1 MNLLNEGIKTG
12 AVVKTELTKKFS
24 IDGTTQV
31 FPVYRIRL
39 DLLYFNDQNNRIT
52 TWLSQYRAEHNGEL
66 PSIADKENFN
76 AIIEDYI
83 IKSNPEAIKRT
94 ETNIELVD
102 QREAGVV
109 LTDGRIIDGNRRF
122 TCLRHLAK
130 KTEKFNA
137 FEAIILDR
145 DIEKS
150 AKQIKLLELAI
161 QHGEETKVEYNPI
174 EELVGIYNDI
184 EVTKLVSAEEYAR
197 SCNIPLKEV
206 NHRLE
211 NAKLLNEFL
220 EYINVPKQYYI
231 ARDLDI
237 VSSLDTLNIILKKMH
252 DDEEIEK
259 TKICVFTN
267 IIMHTGADLRAFVRD
282 INKVANSEY
291 FEEYIEEQLP
301 IAEQVANLLSGS
313 GNGNVT
319 SITQTVRSHDDI
331 RNNLEDSLEKVLYKT
346 KRKET
351 RNLPAKNISK
361 AKGLLEDIDTNI
373 FQKLSADEIDDVRR
387 ELNRLKF
394 YISEIEKNLNV

>member
-1 MNLLNEGIKTG
+1 MTLLGEGLESG
-12 AVVKTELTKKFS
+12 AVVKTQMTKKFS
-24 IDGTTQV
+24 IDGTTQI

-39 DLLYFNDQNNRIT
+39 DLLYFNDQNNRIA
-52 TWLSQYRAEHNGEL
+52 TWLSQYRSEHNGDS
-66 PSIADKENFN
+66 PSTNDKESFN
-76 AIIEDYI
+76 MIIEDYI

-102 QREAGVV
+102 QREPGVV
-109 LTDGRIIDGNRRF
+109 LNDGRIIDGNRRF
-122 TCLRHLAK
+122 TCLRHLAR

-161 QHGEETKVEYNPI
+161 QHGEERKVDYNPI
-174 EELVGIYNDI
+174 DELVGIYNDI
-184 EVTKLVSAEEYAR
+184 VLTKLVSEEEYAR
-197 SCNIPLKEV
+197 SCNIPLKDV
-206 NHRLE
+206 RHRLE

-220 EYINVPKQYYI
+220 EYINAPRQYYI

-237 VSSLDTLNIILKKMH
+237 VSSLDTLNNILKKLH
-252 DDEEIEK
+252 DEEEREK

-267 IIMHTGADLRAFVRD
+267 IIMHTGTDLRIFVRD
-282 INKVANSEY
+282 ISKVASSVY
-291 FEEYIEEQLP
+291 FNEYIEEQLP
-301 IAEQVANLLSGS
+301 IAEQVANLLPEPGKS
-313 GNGNVT
+313 NAA

-361 AKGLLEDIDTNI
+361 AKSILEEIDTNI
-373 FQKLSADEIDDVRR
+373 FQKLSEDELDDVKR

-394 YISEIEKNLNV
+394 YVSEIERKLNV

>member
-1 MNLLNEGIKTG
+1 MNLLDDGAKIG
-12 AVVKTELTKKFS
+12 AVVKTDLTKKFS
-24 IDGTTQV
+24 IDGTTQI

-39 DLLYFNDQNNRIT
+39 DLLYFNDQNNRIST
-52 TWLSQYRAEHNGEL
+52 YISQYRAEHNGDL
-66 PSIADKENFN
+66 PSSDDKEKFN
-76 AIIEDYI
+76 TIIEDYI
-83 IKSNPEAIKRT
+83 VKSNPEAIKRT

-102 QREAGVV
+102 QKEAGVV
-109 LTDGRIIDGNRRF
+109 LNDGRIIDGNRRF

-130 KTEKFNA
+130 KAEKFDA

-161 QHGEETKVEYNPI
+161 QHGEESKVEYNPI

-184 EVTKLVSAEEYAR
+184 EVSNLVTAEEYAR

-206 NHRLE
+206 VHRLE

-220 EYINVPKQYYI
+220 EYINAPQQYYI

-237 VSSLDTLNIILKKMH
+237 VSSLDTLNIILKKIH
-252 DDEEIEK
+252 DEEEREK

-267 IIMHTGADLRAFVRD
+267 IIMHTGTDLRIFIRD
-282 INKVANSEY
+282 INKVANSDY
-291 FEEYIEEQLP
+291 FTEYIEEQLP
-301 IAEQVANLLSGS
+301 IAEQVANLLPKQSES
-313 GNGNVT
+313 NAA

-331 RNNLEDSLEKVLYKT
+331 RTNLEDSLEKVLYKT
-346 KRKET
+346 KRRET
-351 RNLPAKNISK
+351 RNLPAKNIAK
-361 AKGLLEDIDTNI
+361 AKNLLEDLDINI
-373 FQKLSADEIDDVRR
+373 FQKLSEEELDDIKR

>member
-1 MNLLNEGIKTG
+1 MTLLGEGLESG
-12 AVVKTELTKKFS
+12 AVVKTQMTKKFS
-24 IDGTTQV
+24 IDGTTQI

-39 DLLYFNDQNNRIT
+39 DLLYFNDQNNRIA
-52 TWLSQYRAEHNGEL
+52 TWLSQYRSEHNGDS
-66 PSIADKENFN
+66 PSTNDKESFN
-76 AIIEDYI
+76 MIIEDYI

-102 QREAGVV
+102 QREPGVV
-109 LTDGRIIDGNRRF
+109 LNDGRIIDGNRRF
-122 TCLRHLAK
+122 TCLRHLAR

-161 QHGEETKVEYNPI
+161 QHGEESKVDYNPI
-174 EELVGIYNDI
+174 DELVGIYNDI
-184 EVTKLVSAEEYAR
+184 VLTKLVSEEEYAR
-197 SCNIPLKEV
+197 SCNIPLKDV
-206 NHRLE
+206 RHRLE

-220 EYINVPKQYYI
+220 EYINAPRQYYI

-237 VSSLDTLNIILKKMH
+237 VSSLDTLNNILKKLH
-252 DDEEIEK
+252 DEEEREK

-267 IIMHTGADLRAFVRD
+267 IIMHTGTDLRIFVRD
-282 INKVANSEY
+282 ISKVASSVY
-291 FEEYIEEQLP
+291 FNEYIEEQLP
-301 IAEQVANLLSGS
+301 IAEQVANLLPEPGKS
-313 GNGNVT
+313 NAA

-361 AKGLLEDIDTNI
+361 AKSILEEIDTNI
-373 FQKLSADEIDDVRR
+373 FQKLSEDELDDVKR

-394 YISEIEKNLNV
+394 YVSEIERKLNV